1 MENSSFLSSKLS
13 EKIANFDFEKEM
25 TWKIRILLHT
35 FMWLSFAILLFL
47 SYRLAY
53 NLTIFNSVIL
63 TIRMAVSNMTIFY
76 VFFYVIAPKL
86 FNLKLGIAIIILSL
100 TLPLLTAI
108 WLWITFGF
116 SVLYHYLGYEIE
128 FGELKGAI
136 TASAQQTFW
145 GAVSLSRIISQT
157 IIIISLLSP
166 FFFVKIL
173 FEITKLYSKSLKI
186 AKQNS
191 QLQIQNI
198 NIEKDFLKSQ
208 LNPHFL
214 FNTLNNLY
222 SLSLKKDDK
231 MSDMILNLSDTMS
244 YTLYESNAERV
255 PLTKEIEFIKNYV
268 ELEKMRHGEE
278 KSISIILPNENEA
291 KGKAIAPLLTFSL
304 IENAFKYGLK
314 NKENAFLNLKIEVKD
329 HQFSFNVENDFLPKT
344 ELKNFGGI
352 GLENLKKRLQII
364 YPEKHTLLVTKNK
377 NTFNVQLDIEI

>member
-13 EKIANFDFEKEM
+13 EKIADLDFEKEI
-25 TWKIRILLHT
+25 TWKNRIILHT

-53 NLTIFNSVIL
+53 ALTTFNSVIL
-63 TIRMAVSNMTIFY
+63 TLRMAVSNMTIFY
-76 VFFYVIAPKL
+76 LFFYVIAPKL
-86 FNLKLGIAIIILSL
+86 FNQKLGIAMIILSL
-100 TLPLLTAI
+100 TLPLLTNI

-116 SVLYHYLGYEIE
+116 SVLYHYLGYEIG

-145 GAVSLSRIISQT
+145 GAVSVSRIISQT

-173 FEITKLYSKSLKI
+173 FEISKLYSKSLKM

-231 MSDMILNLSDTMS
+231 MPDMILNLSYTMS
-244 YTLYESNAERV
+244 YTLYESNAERL

-278 KSISIILPNENEA
+278 KSISIILPNENET
-291 KGKAIAPLLTFSL
+291 KGKTIAPLLTFSL

-329 HQFSFNVENDFLPKT
+329 HKFSFNLENDFLPKT

-352 GLENLKKRLQII
+352 GLENLKKRLQLI
-364 YPEKHTLLVTKNK
+364 YPEKHFLLVTKNK
-377 NTFNVQLDIEI
+377 NTFNVQLDIEL